1 MFVASANKPCK
12 GGRTAPPTIIIINI
26 DDTCEVCSFN
36 PSIARVKT
44 FDHIIELNNPIAS
57 KVQITKGELI
67 ERLKTIK
74 QTLTKANIANERAVF
89 PLPMNK
95 PIKFKIM
102 KSKNTQTFSK
112 PKPSLPYFASKL
124 SFAIRYCSYVTR
136 LFKYSIILPS
146 YSPLVCYTY

>member
-1 MFVASANKPCK
+1 MLMFVTSAKSPCK
-12 GGRTAPPTIIIINI
+12 GGSTAPPTIIIINI
-26 DDTCEVCSFN
+26 EDTCEVCSFN

-74 QTLTKANIANERAVF
+74 QTLTKAKIAKLRAVF

-95 PIKFKIM
+95 PTKFKAM
-102 KSKNTQTFSK
+102 KSKKIQTFSK
-112 PKPSLPYFASKL
+112 LKPCKELFIKNITANPVAASNN
-124 SFAIRYCSYVTR
+124 I
-136 LFKYSIILPS
+136 
-146 YSPLVCYTY
+146 

>member
-1 MFVASANKPCK
+1 MKMKKKMKTFTIVAMAVLMFVASANKPCK
-12 GGRTAPPTIIIINI
+12 GGSTAPPTIIIINI

-36 PSIARVKT
+36 PSIASVKT
-44 FDHIIELNNPIAS
+44 FDHIIELNSPIAS

-95 PIKFKIM
+95 PTKFKAINNIQYNLQYQAVF
-102 KSKNTQTFSK
+102 K
-112 PKPSLPYFASKL
+112 SKL
-124 SFAIRYCSYVTR
+124 STPTIPIAS
-136 LFKYSIILPS
+136 K
-146 YSPLVCYTY
+146 